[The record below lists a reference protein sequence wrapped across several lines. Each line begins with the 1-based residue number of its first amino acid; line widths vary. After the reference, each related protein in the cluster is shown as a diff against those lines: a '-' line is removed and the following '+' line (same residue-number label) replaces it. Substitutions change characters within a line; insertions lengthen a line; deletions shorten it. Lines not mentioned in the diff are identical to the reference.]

1 VALVVK
7 SMAVGAQRQEIVVAV
22 TAALRNV
29 LDVVNVER
37 KDHAAC
43 GIGAAVTAF
52 MKKQAAR

>member
-1 VALVVK
+1 
-7 SMAVGAQRQEIVVAV
+7 VAV

-37 KDHAAC
+37 KNHAAC
-43 GIGAAVTAF
+43 GIGAAVSAF